1 MNNRDLREKEM
12 EEMIRKTGEGLVIP
26 ESLQPESIRRNLLKR
41 KGVMTAKRKKQIRRW
56 CVAAASV
63 CLLCGCGVVWTL
75 LGGRTTSE
83 HEISRT
89 VDQGTGI
96 AEHGTDL
103 QATEEPEKLTYA
115 ENYQEVYR
123 MIKKIAKRRVRLYE
137 YVASEEDVVSSG
149 EAAVDIAYDAYE
161 GVKDTAVQKNAE
173 AASSKSHS
181 ETNVSVEGILEA
193 DQVITD
199 GEYIYRLRERVDG
212 KTFLEIIKADGGN
225 MELTGKYSCGNEI
238 SPKEFFLAG
247 DQLILLSTAEN
258 ENGLSTVITFL
269 DIRDRTK
276 PVKTGKLTQTGGY
289 SQARLQDGYLY
300 TVSGNRAYYE
310 KDYESED
317 QQEEKLIPCLNGKP
331 IAASQIYI
339 PGDCDETFFTTITSV
354 DLNDS
359 KKFADSRSIM
369 TSSEYLHMT
378 EENVYFTTNQ
388 WMDSSAVRKSKGV
401 TTKTQITKFSY
412 QKGKFSGKATKQIK
426 GSVRD
431 TFAINEYQGNL
442 RVISSLSYNKG
453 EDDNAVYV
461 LDEDL
466 KIIGSIEHL
475 AKDER
480 VYSARFQG
488 DIGYFVTYRE
498 TDPLFSV
505 DFSDPHNP
513 KIIGKLKIPGFSEY
527 MHFYNDHLLFG
538 IGLETSKDGERET
551 VKLSMF
557 DVSDPTN
564 VREVHKTLLKDI
576 SYSTA
581 LYDYKSVLIDPA
593 KNIIGFDGWET
604 YTDDLQ
610 YFVYSY
616 DEEKGFVRK
625 MKHNLS
631 DRFGMIRGLF
641 IEDTVYLV
649 DLSSISLEAYDFNS
663 GKRVGKYRKE

>member
-1 MNNRDLREKEM
+1 MNNQDLREKEM
-12 EEMIRKTGEGLVIP
+12 EEMIRKAGEGLEVP
-26 ESLQPESIRRNLLKR
+26 EGLQPESIRKNLRKR
-41 KGVMTAKRKKQIRRW
+41 RGVVLANRKKQIRRW

-63 CLLCGCGVVWTL
+63 CLLCGCGVVWTIW
-75 LGGRTTSE
+75 GGRTTSD
-83 HEISRT
+83 HKISGT
-89 VDQGTGI
+89 VDQGTGN
-96 AEHGTDL
+96 ADHGTDL
-103 QATEEPEKLTYA
+103 QTTGEPEKLTYA
-115 ENYQEVYR
+115 EDYQEVYR
-123 MIKKIAKRRVRLYE
+123 TIKKIAKRNTRVYE
-137 YVASEEDVVSSG
+137 NIAEDMVSG
-149 EAAVDIAYDAYE
+149 EAAVDIDYYAFD
-161 GVKDTAVQKNAE
+161 GVKEAAVQKEEE
-173 AASSKSHS
+173 AVTSKSHS

-193 DQVITD
+193 DQVCTD
-199 GEYIYRLRERVDG
+199 REYIYRLRERVDG
-212 KTFLEIIKADGGN
+212 KSFLEIIKADGGK
-225 MELTGKYSCGNEI
+225 MELTGEYSCGNEI

-247 DQLILLSTAEN
+247 DQLILLSTTEHPK
-258 ENGLSTVITFL
+258 GLSTVITFL

-289 SQARLQDGYLY
+289 SQARLQEGYLY
-300 TVSGNRAYYE
+300 IVSGNRAYYE
-310 KDYESED
+310 KDIEQYD
-317 QQEEKLIPCLNGKP
+317 RQEEESLIPCVNEKP

-339 PGDCDETFFTTITSV
+339 PSGCDETFFTTITSV
-354 DLNDS
+354 DLNDT
-359 KKFADSRSIM
+359 KQFADSRSIM
-369 TSSEYLHMT
+369 ASSEYLHMT
-378 EENVYFTTNQ
+378 EESIYFTTNQ
-388 WMDSSAVRKSKGV
+388 WMDHSFVKKNKQV
-401 TTKTQITKFSY
+401 TTKTLITKFSY
-412 QKGKFSGKATKQIK
+412 QQGKFSGKATKQIK

-453 EDDNAVYV
+453 KDDNAVYV

-505 DFSDPHNP
+505 DFSDPQNP
-513 KIIGKLKIPGFSEY
+513 KILGKLKIPGFSEY

-538 IGLETSKDGERET
+538 IGLETSNDGEREA

-557 DVSDPTN
+557 DISDPTN
-564 VREVHKTLLKDI
+564 VREVHKILLKDI
-576 SYSTA
+576 SYSSA

-593 KNIIGFDGWET
+593 RNIIGFDGWET

-616 DEEKGFVRK
+616 DEERGFVRK

-663 GKRVGKYRKE
+663 GKRVGRYQKK